1 MSGPFEDE
9 SSRDSIV
16 STVRLKKII
25 VRDQTKAKNCT
36 LVYLIENTFEPSF
49 SLVVASLGFLLK
61 QNRSEDLLDI
71 NELLC

>member
-9 SSRDSIV
+9 SSLDSIV

-36 LVYLIENTFEPSF
+36 LVDPIENTFEPSF

-61 QNRSEDLLDI
+61 QNRGEDLLDI